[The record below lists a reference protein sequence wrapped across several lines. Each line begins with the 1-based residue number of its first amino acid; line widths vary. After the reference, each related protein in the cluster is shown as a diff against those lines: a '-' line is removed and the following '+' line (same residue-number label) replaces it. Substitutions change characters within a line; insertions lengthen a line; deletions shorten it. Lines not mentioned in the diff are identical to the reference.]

1 MKESFIDK
9 FKDHKACIFGIQ
21 GSGKTVW
28 TKQFYKNF
36 KKPIVYSINDDDDWS
51 KQPKVYVY
59 KANRRK
65 LKEDFDLFIKK
76 CRTWALQGKIDLI
89 IIDEADL
96 FFQSNWHLNSEMQDL
111 VLNHRHM
118 KVAIWFITR
127 RPQDIPTKIVESSKN
142 LIVYK
147 LEGFNAIK
155 RFDDIHPKLKEL
167 IGKLDFKKYNFVHK
181 EIGEEPTIQKPLNIK
196 KG

>member
-1 MKESFIDK
+1 MKETFIDK

-28 TKQFYKNF
+28 AKQMYKKF
-36 KKPIVYSINDDDDWS
+36 KKPIVYAINDDDNWKDL
-51 KQPKVYVY
+51 PRLYVW
-59 KANRRK
+59 KAKRQK
-65 LKEDFDLFIKK
+65 LKEDFDTFIKK

-89 IIDEADL
+89 MIDEADL
-96 FFQSNWHLNSEMQDL
+96 FFQSNWHMNPEMQDL

-142 LIVYK
+142 QIIYK
-147 LEGFNAIK
+147 LEGDNALK
-155 RFDDIHPKLKEL
+155 KFDEIHPKLRAL
-167 IGKLDFKKYNFVHK
+167 IEQLDYKKHNFIHK
-181 EIGEEPTIQKPLNIK
+181 EIGEEPTIQKPLKIK
-196 KG
+196 